1 MAKFGTMEFS
11 VAFQPTSAFPLDAR
25 SYFDS
30 YATAE
35 AAALTAKEAG
45 STDSIYYIGEP
56 IVVVENGKAQQ
67 YIIQPDL
74 TLSAIGGSV
83 DTSALE
89 ARIDEI
95 AALVGE
101 RANADAGT
109 EATGVFKD
117 LADLAL
123 ETDTKIDN
131 AIAEKF
137 AEITDNGKIDTVVEL
152 IKYVEDH
159 GGETE
164 QIVSDIDAL
173 KTLVGDVSVQEQIAA
188 ILTER
193 NILGKGDNDK
203 LYETVDYEV
212 ISSPSG
218 TLVNYGDREIRIMC
232 PADTVYSK
240 QQSGTN
246 SNENLYYIGF
256 RAYAPANAVGFK
268 EELGDTIVDQ
278 TMYSFENNEFAGVD
292 ALGRK
297 YSVVWLPVAA
307 YDEESATWKY
317 YGKDSSN
324 ARYIGWYY
332 SVEWYD
338 ADGKKIT
345 SDCIRVNLSNEDCH
359 NNPNPYY
366 MGSIIKELAI
376 NDVLC
381 GVVNGRVNIESDELA
396 IDENGKLAILSVA
409 PEKVTG
415 LSDLMASGQRLI
427 TKDEIDKLAG
437 LILNEDGSVESSGQI
452 NMSGVIGLEEALDE
466 KIDGIMLGGIAAE
479 IVDKVAQIPTAT
491 NEKLGLVKSA
501 AVDAETGAVAQ
512 NGVVVAEDGTMS
524 VASLNVDRLVQDESS
539 YLILNGG
546 SAQ

>member
-30 YATAE
+30 YAAAE

-45 STDSIYYIGEP
+45 STNSIYYIGEP

-67 YIIQPDL
+67 YIIQTDL

-89 ARIDEI
+89 ARIDEV

-101 RANADAGT
+101 RVNADAGT
-109 EATGVFKD
+109 EATGIFKD
-117 LADLAL
+117 LSDLAL

-131 AIAEKF
+131 AISKKF
-137 AEITDNGKIDTVVEL
+137 AEITDNGKIDTIMEL
-152 IKYVEDH
+152 IKYVDDH
-159 GGETE
+159 GSETE

-173 KTLVGDVSVQEQIAA
+173 KALVGDVSVQEQIIA

-193 NILGKGDNDK
+193 NILGKDDNDL
-203 LYETVDYEV
+203 LYIKGLFINEA
-212 ISSPSG
+212 
-218 TLVNYGDREIRIMC
+218 LCEI
-232 PADTVYSK
+232 
-240 QQSGTN
+240 
-246 SNENLYYIGF
+246 
-256 RAYAPANAVGFK
+256 
-268 EELGDTIVDQ
+268 
-278 TMYSFENNEFAGVD
+278 
-292 ALGRK
+292 
-297 YSVVWLPVAA
+297 
-307 YDEESATWKY
+307 
-317 YGKDSSN
+317 
-324 ARYIGWYY
+324 
-332 SVEWYD
+332 
-338 ADGKKIT
+338 
-345 SDCIRVNLSNEDCH
+345 
-359 NNPNPYY
+359 
-366 MGSIIKELAI
+366 
-376 NDVLC
+376 
-381 GVVNGRVNIESDELA
+381 VNGHVNIVSDELT

-452 NMSGVIGLEEALDE
+452 NMSGVIGLEEALDK

-491 NEKLGLVKSA
+491 TEKLGLVKSA